1 MLETFYNAYGKNS
14 GVIKDGDLYVTA
26 ETGAD
31 PLTVIYNNSP
41 KYSTARRMYDESSI
55 EDTLNRYSN
64 DADAKGSPTTS
75 MLNIN
80 FPFDTPP
87 NEVKNTM
94 IDHFSGNT
102 QMQAEI
108 ENFDQNF
115 NQAVIANKVQQSD
128 YTKELKKHIERALIA
143 LRS

>member
-1 MLETFYNAYGKNS
+1 MLRTFYNAYGKDS
-14 GVIKDGDLYVTA
+14 GVIKDGELFVTA

-31 PLTVIYNNSP
+31 PLSVIYNNSP
-41 KYSTARRMYDESSI
+41 KYSTARSMYDGSSI

-64 DADAKGSPTTS
+64 DGNANGAPTLS

-80 FPFDTPP
+80 FPFDAPA

-102 QMQAEI
+102 EMQAEI
-108 ENFDQNF
+108 ENFDQAF
-115 NQAVIANKVQQSD
+115 NQALKSGNVQQSD
-128 YTKELKKHIERALIA
+128 YTRELKKHIEKALT
-143 LRS
+143 SSGS